1 MDQHQAMYGLKSWT
15 LTVPTSM
22 KIQISSKQGG
32 DSVEALRLVAA
43 AEAMDLALD
52 IEDLFNYPT
61 LGALA
66 TNCQEAGHVSKP
78 KTQLAKY
85 PSLIKTLCVH
95 AQLPARSHVT
105 RSRTFIQLQCSRWST
120 LRKNY
125 NMAPIL
131 CSGFSKSVA
140 RWIATY

>member
-1 MDQHQAMYGLKSWT
+1 MDINGSDLDEDT
-15 LTVPTSM
+15 NFFEE
-22 KIQISSKQGG
+22 GG

-43 AEAMDLALD
+43 AEAMDLSLD

-105 RSRTFIQLQCSRWST
+105 RSRTFHPASMFQTVIYEKEL
-120 LRKNY
+120 
-125 NMAPIL
+125 
-131 CSGFSKSVA
+131 
-140 RWIATY
+140 